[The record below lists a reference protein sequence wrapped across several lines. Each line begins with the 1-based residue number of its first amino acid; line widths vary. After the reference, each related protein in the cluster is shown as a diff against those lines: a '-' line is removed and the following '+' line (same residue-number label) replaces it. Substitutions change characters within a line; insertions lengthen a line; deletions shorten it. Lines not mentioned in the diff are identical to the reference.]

1 MKHLIQKRFEKRLIL
16 LLLILL
22 GYIFPSNAQIYEVNY
37 KTLSSKL
44 LTGNEPLKICILEL
58 IGAKQ
63 KLYDGIIQDNVIK
76 NKFLVY
82 PTDVL
87 IENKASLGND
97 LDPENKE
104 FLKSLNQILGVE
116 YLFHWV
122 SLSDSGNAYL
132 LTIYSTINYQKV
144 YNKKFYA
151 SVNSNPILDV
161 KKLLVENVEP
171 VYNITS
177 GELQVN
183 SKPIDAN
190 FMLYKDTVYVK
201 EWTGNEKQKVQA
213 GQYSLISIANGYK
226 KDIREIKVAG
236 NKTTVIDLSME
247 QDMSILPRISSSNDV
262 ISNIHQQLQGNQI
275 KIKYDLQTGTD
286 DKYNIELLLIDKNS
300 QNSRAI
306 KQVSGDL
313 ENVAAGT
320 NKTIIWSFRDELG
333 NNTGLQNYE
342 IKISAGKAG
351 GIAWYLYAGG
361 GALLL
366 GGAAALLLKSS
377 STTSPT
383 QSVRTKIGAPPP
395 RPTGN

>member
-1 MKHLIQKRFEKRLIL
+1 MKYLIQRQFEKRLIL
-16 LLLILL
+16 FLLIFI
-22 GYIFPSNAQIYEVNY
+22 GYFLPSNAQIYEVNY
-37 KTLSSKL
+37 KPLSSRL
-44 LTGNEPLKICILEL
+44 LTGDEPLKICILEL

-97 LDPENKE
+97 LDPENKD

-116 YLFHWV
+116 YLLHWV
-122 SLSDSGNAYL
+122 SLTDSGDTYK
-132 LTIYSTINYQKV
+132 LTIYSTINYKKL
-144 YNKKFYA
+144 YDKKFYT
-151 SVNSNPILDV
+151 SVNSNPVLDV

-171 VYNITS
+171 VYSITS

-183 SKPIDAN
+183 SKPVNAS
-190 FMLYKDTVYVK
+190 FKLYKDTVLVK

-213 GQYSLISIANGYK
+213 GEYSLISIANGYK
-226 KDIREIKVAG
+226 KEIKEIKVAG
-236 NKTTVIDLSME
+236 DKTTVIDLSME
-247 QDMSILPRISSSNDV
+247 QDMSILPSILSSNDL
-262 ISNIHQQLQGNQI
+262 ISNLHQQLQGNQI
-275 KIKYDLQTGTD
+275 KIKYDLQTGTN

-306 KQVSGDL
+306 KQVSGDF
-313 ENVAAGT
+313 ENVPAGS

-351 GIAWYLYAGG
+351 GIAWYMYAGG

-383 QSVRTKIGAPPP
+383 QTERTKIGAPPP